1 MKQAEAPREQR
12 AERCG
17 EIVRDPQAIRSHV
30 TRVLDTPAFR
40 RAPRMQRF
48 LTFLVDELLA
58 GRAEQLK
65 EYTIAIG
72 VFDKPVDFDPG
83 TSAVI
88 RVEAGRLRRMLD
100 HYRST
105 AGADEDLELD
115 IPKGSYVPEIRLR
128 AQAPAPQLELAQ
140 REHMWLGSDERR
152 LVTVLACA
160 FCDERTPTG
169 YSVSSDLLQWFDRFH
184 RLSLDISARHSGTP
198 GGAASDRIL
207 IYFGWPEALEDAAGR
222 ALTAA
227 LELIEAARENL
238 GGGIGVRIGVATSE
252 VVIRAECASMEGA
265 PSVIGPAPLIAAA
278 LLSHGPIN
286 GVLASETTRRLVGD
300 AFDFVP
306 AGSIEGHERDPALMW
321 RLIGQRALTTRFRA
335 HRGSEDSA
343 IIGRR
348 DEIALLCGKWALSA
362 EGEGQVVGV
371 IGEAGIGK
379 SMLAETATAGLE
391 PGAVLRMQCSPH
403 HSNSALYPF
412 VELLR
417 QVVPADDEDPEGTA
431 SLEHFLADYGIVG
444 AQEQALL
451 GALLA
456 RSESAEIQ
464 TLPASRHKDLTLRL
478 LVRWLCAHA
487 GRKPTLLLIEDLHW
501 SDPTTLELLQDIAR
515 STAGLP
521 LMLLVTSR
529 QDIGTEFA
537 RQTNFTSLRL
547 SRLPKNECNVLIS
560 RIASA
565 TALSPAAR
573 EAILGRAEGIPLFI
587 EELTRLY
594 LGIDGLRSDASVP
607 ASLSDLLSSQLG
619 RLGSARAVAQ
629 MASVIGRQFDRPT
642 VELATARPG
651 DEVEAALDRLLAA
664 GIIVRT
670 GGSGELYQFRHA
682 LLRDAAYESIIEQ
695 RRRELHGRVAAIL
708 IEGFPDIAANHP
720 EVVAGH
726 LADAGEHGEAFPFWV
741 DAGVKAAG
749 RYALAEAGHAYR
761 RALDAI
767 QKLPPS
773 PANSERELDVLISL
787 AQVVRSARGYGDE
800 ELLPLYERARS
811 IAGELGDQ
819 RQLANAVYGLWT
831 YAAGRG
837 KWPDAV
843 NIAKEFAA
851 LTSAF
856 KDSQFEVEAQRLL
869 GASAAFRGEYQLA
882 LAHFGRA
889 MDVYDPAAHGP
900 DYGFDPG
907 AASAAY
913 LTWILWHV
921 DERTAAREMG
931 SKALAIAES
940 KGHAPTLAMVL
951 SWLMF
956 HAVCERD
963 TETILAY
970 NRRLQVV
977 CAERECRYWQPFGA
991 ACAEWASFEVDGNA
1005 RHLEPLLRFTSE
1017 FRERYFTS
1025 CLYLLA
1031 ADICLRTDRPDQGI
1045 ELTDKARLFIDRHS
1059 EHVWQAEALRLAAEF
1074 QVRLSPA
1081 KTDEA
1086 RRLLKDAVETARSQ
1100 GAVALERRAA
1110 ERLAELD
1117 ASAGSARRRAAR

>member
-1 MKQAEAPREQR
+1 MKQAEAPREQG

-17 EIVRDPQAIRSHV
+17 EIVRDPQAIRSHLM
-30 TRVLDTPAFR
+30 RVLDTPAFR

-48 LTFLVDELLA
+48 LTFLIDELLA

-65 EYTIAIG
+65 EYTIAVG

-88 RVEAGRLRRMLD
+88 RVEAGRLRRMLE

-105 AGADEDLELD
+105 AGPGEDQELD
-115 IPKGSYVPEIRLR
+115 IPKGSYVPAIRLR
-128 AQAPAPQLELAQ
+128 VQPHAPQAEAAEREQTWLA
-140 REHMWLGSDERR
+140 SDERR

-160 FCDERTPTG
+160 FCDERTPSH

-184 RLSLDISARHSGTP
+184 RLSLDIAVRHNGTA

-207 IYFGWPEALEDAAGR
+207 IYFGWPEALEDAPGR

-227 LELIEAARENL
+227 FELVEAARDGL
-238 GGGIGVRIGVATSE
+238 GEGIGVRIGVATSE
-252 VVIRAECASMEGA
+252 VVIRAESASAEGA
-265 PSVIGPAPLIAAA
+265 PPVIGPAPLVASA
-278 LLSHGPIN
+278 LLSHSPIN

-321 RLIGQRALTTRFRA
+321 RLIGQRALTTRFHA
-335 HRGSEDSA
+335 HRGAEDGA
-343 IIGRR
+343 IVGRR

-379 SMLAETATAGLE
+379 SMLAETATADLE

-412 VELLR
+412 VDLLR
-417 QVVPADDEDPEGTA
+417 QVVPADDDDSESTT
-431 SLEHFLADYGIVG
+431 SLNHFLADYGIVG

-464 TLPASRHKDLTLRL
+464 ALPASRQKDLTLRL
-478 LVRWLCAHA
+478 LVRWLSAHA
-487 GRKPTLLLIEDLHW
+487 ARQPTLLLIEDLHW
-501 SDPTTLELLQDIAR
+501 SDPTTLELLQDVAR
-515 STAGLP
+515 STVDLP

-529 QDIGTEFA
+529 QDIAADFA

-547 SRLPKNECNVLIS
+547 SGLPKNECNVLIS
-560 RIASA
+560 RMASA
-565 TALSPAAR
+565 TALSPATR
-573 EAILGRAEGIPLFI
+573 DAILGRAEGIPLFI

-594 LGIDGLRSDASVP
+594 LGIDGMRSDASVP

-619 RLGSARAVAQ
+619 RLGSARAIAQ
-629 MASVIGRQFDRPT
+629 MASVIGRQFDRPM

-664 GIIVRT
+664 GIIIRT
-670 GGSGELYQFRHA
+670 AGSDQVFRFRHA
-682 LLRDAAYESIIEQ
+682 LLRDAAYESIIE
-695 RRRELHGRVAAIL
+695 RRRLELHGRIAGIL

-720 EVVAGH
+720 EVVAAH

-741 DAGVKAAG
+741 DAGAKAAG

-767 QKLPPS
+767 QRGPPS

-811 IAGELGDQ
+811 IAGELGDR

-831 YAAGRG
+831 HAAGRG

-843 NIAKEFAA
+843 KIAQEFDA

-869 GASAAFRGEYQLA
+869 GASAAFRGEFQLA

-889 MDVYDPAAHGP
+889 MEVYEPSAHGP

-913 LTWILWHV
+913 LAWILWHV
-921 DERTAAREMG
+921 DERDAAREMG
-931 SKALAIAES
+931 LKALAIAEE

-956 HAVCERD
+956 HAVCEHD
-963 TETILAY
+963 TGTILAY
-970 NRRLQVV
+970 NQRLQIV

-991 ACAEWASFEVDGNA
+991 ACAEWASFEVDGDA
-1005 RHLEPLLRFTSE
+1005 HHLEPLLRFTSE

-1025 CLYLLA
+1025 CLFLLA

-1045 ELTDKARLFIDRHS
+1045 ELTAKARRFIDRHC

-1074 QVRLSPA
+1074 RLRLSPA
-1081 KTDEA
+1081 QTEEA
-1086 RRLLKDAVETARSQ
+1086 RRLLQEAVETAQCQ

-1110 ERLAELD
+1110 ERLAELE
-1117 ASAGSARRRAAR
+1117 ASPGAAPRRAAG